1 MPGPDLRLTIEEVA
15 RELAGLDYAAAQR
28 ALQSVYRLAWLNLM
42 QEVDRAMRS
51 GAKPVAQVS
60 RLLSSVTQTM
70 RAADRGA
77 AAWMSRYIPAAY
89 SAGMKQ
95 ADVQMAL
102 QGLRL
107 TAPDS
112 MTGVHMGAVREVARD
127 AMQDLLAATQRVEE
141 NVKAAVRKV
150 AREEI
155 MTQVATG
162 KRASGK
168 RIAERMAEE
177 DVYGVH
183 DKRGRFIPMEEYAR
197 MVSHVK
203 LRETHTKGMEG
214 LVQEHGHDLVQIS
227 HHVHK
232 PDICTP
238 IEGKVYSITG
248 NTPGWP
254 KLPRHTP
261 FHVGCRHVETPFV
274 DTFLSDEKIAE
285 LQALSNQAEPVH
297 VYTPE
302 QLARADAKRAQRERG
317 RKMRKEREA
326 KNAAAVASGKKDPV
340 EAVREEVIV
349 GRAESDSASA
359 SDLEPAMA
367 AAGSSGK
374 GRGGRGGSGGGRN
387 FGSNRQDRSGG
398 GGRRGGGSRIPNL
411 GDDEVPV
418 VPLADS
424 SMVGQAMLLATKE
437 VPTSVG
443 RPLRVD
449 AGDVSHASLKDPLT
463 TEERFRRVPWIAH
476 AVSQP
481 QVAGAQ
487 DYHGQV
493 KQVWYTQVRP
503 SEFDPPEHFLVFARE
518 SGDGLKLDTW
528 FHTDD
533 EEYVDRILSSLL

>member
-1 MPGPDLRLTIEEVA
+1 MSGPDLRLTIEEVA

-95 ADVQMAL
+95 AGVQTAL
-102 QGLRL
+102 QGL
-107 TAPDS
+107 TIPAPEALS
-112 MTGVHMGAVREVARD
+112 GVHLGAVREVARD

-177 DVYGVH
+177 GVYGVH

-214 LVQEHGHDLVQIS
+214 LIQEHGFDLVQIS

-274 DTFLSDEKIAE
+274 DTFLSDEKITE
-285 LQALSNQAEPVH
+285 LQALSNQAEPVYT
-297 VYTPE
+297 YTPE

-317 RKMRKEREA
+317 RKMRKARER
-326 KNAAAVASGKKDPV
+326 KNAAAVASGKKKPV
-340 EAVREEVIV
+340 QAVREEV
-349 GRAESDSASA
+349 
-359 SDLEPAMA
+359 A
-367 AAGSSGK
+367 AK
-374 GRGGRGGSGGGRN
+374 E
-387 FGSNRQDRSGG
+387 
-398 GGRRGGGSRIPNL
+398 RR
-411 GDDEVPV
+411 E
-418 VPLADS
+418 
-424 SMVGQAMLLATKE
+424 GQ
-437 VPTSVG
+437 
-443 RPLRVD
+443 
-449 AGDVSHASLKDPLT
+449 
-463 TEERFRRVPWIAH
+463 
-476 AVSQP
+476 
-481 QVAGAQ
+481 
-487 DYHGQV
+487 
-493 KQVWYTQVRP
+493 
-503 SEFDPPEHFLVFARE
+503 
-518 SGDGLKLDTW
+518 
-528 FHTDD
+528 
-533 EEYVDRILSSLL
+533 

>member
-28 ALQSVYRLAWLNLM
+28 SLQSVYRLAWLNLM

-60 RLLSSVTQTM
+60 RLLSSVTRTM

-77 AAWMSRYIPAAY
+77 VAWMSRYIPAAY

-107 TAPDS
+107 GAPDS
-112 MTGVHMGAVREVARD
+112 MAGVHMGAVREVARD

-141 NVKAAVRKV
+141 SVKAAVRKV

-177 DVYGVH
+177 EVYGVH

-214 LVQEHGHDLVQIS
+214 LIQEHGFDLVQIS

-285 LQALSNQAEPVH
+285 LQALSNQAEPVYT
-297 VYTPE
+297 YTPE

-317 RKMRKEREA
+317 RKLRKARER
-326 KNAAAVASGKKDPV
+326 KDAAAVASGKKKPV
-340 EAVREEVIV
+340 QAVKEEVAAEESLVREALVRDALESKPRDTPLLSSAKDGLLYLKSLHNIQTPS
-349 GRAESDSASA
+349 GRRVTFTERSVTHVLSDHGTNDAKFRLRASSWAE
-359 SDLEPAMA
+359 EAMRNPTF
-367 AAGSSGK
+367 AGI
-374 GRGGRGGSGGGRN
+374 
-387 FGSNRQDRSGG
+387 QMRSGY
-398 GGRRGGGSRIPNL
+398 
-411 GDDEVPV
+411 PV
-418 VPLADS
+418 
-424 SMVGQAMLLATKE
+424 
-437 VPTSVG
+437 
-443 RPLRVD
+443 
-449 AGDVSHASLKDPLT
+449 
-463 TEERFRRVPWIAH
+463 
-476 AVSQP
+476 
-481 QVAGAQ
+481 
-487 DYHGQV
+487 
-493 KQVWYTQVRP
+493 QVWYAKFQ
-503 SEFDPPEHFLVFARE
+503 EGADKDPKHVFVYARTDGEDLVFDSVFPVSSIRSAR
-518 SGDGLKLDTW
+518 K
-528 FHTDD
+528 
-533 EEYVDRILSSLL
+533 RLSELTPGYL

>member
-28 ALQSVYRLAWLNLM
+28 SLQSVYRLAWLNLM

-95 ADVQMAL
+95 ADVQMTL

-112 MTGVHMGAVREVARD
+112 MTGVHLGAVREVARD

-177 DVYGVH
+177 GVYGVH

-203 LRETHTKGMEG
+203 LRETHTKGVEG
-214 LVQEHGHDLVQIS
+214 LIQEHGFDLVQIS

-254 KLPRHTP
+254 KLPMHTP

-302 QLARADAKRAQRERG
+302 QLAVADAKRAQRERG
-317 RKMRKEREA
+317 RKLRKAREA
-326 KNAAAVASGKKDPV
+326 KNAAAVASGRKKPV
-340 EAVREEVIV
+340 QAVREEIT
-349 GRAESDSASA
+349 AEQAA
-359 SDLEPAMA
+359 QEALVKEAMGA
-367 AAGSSGK
+367 TP
-374 GRGGRGGSGGGRN
+374 RE
-387 FGSNRQDRSGG
+387 
-398 GGRRGGGSRIPNL
+398 IP
-411 GDDEVPV
+411 
-418 VPLADS
+418 
-424 SMVGQAMLLATKE
+424 LL
-437 VPTSVG
+437 PTA
-443 RPLRVD
+443 D
-449 AGDVSHASLKDPLT
+449 AGLLHLKSLQGIQTPSGRKVTFTERSVKHLT
-463 TEERFRRVPWIAH
+463 SDHGADDANFRLRA
-476 AVSQP
+476 
-481 QVAGAQ
+481 VAGAA
-487 DYHGQV
+487 HLPEARQV
-493 KQVWYTQVRP
+493 FQ
-503 SEFDPPEHFLVFARE
+503 HARQRG
-518 SGDGLKLDTW
+518 SQA
-528 FHTDD
+528 HIR
-533 EEYVDRILSSLL
+533 V